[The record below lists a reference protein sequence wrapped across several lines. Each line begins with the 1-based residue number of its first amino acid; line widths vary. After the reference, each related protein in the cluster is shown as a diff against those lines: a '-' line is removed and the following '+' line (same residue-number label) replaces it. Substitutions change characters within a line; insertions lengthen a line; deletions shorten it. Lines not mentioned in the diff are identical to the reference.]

1 MHSLL
6 EGKKTD
12 FLPFVGR
19 KGRPYEASL
28 KMDENYKIEMTFRD
42 NPAEG

>member
-1 MHSLL
+1 MLCLL
-6 EGKKTD
+6 EGRETD
-12 FLPFVGR
+12 FLPFVSK

-28 KMDENYKIEMTFRD
+28 KMDETYRIEMTFRN